1 MKILTARIFI
11 SNHLVLNGYTIRQI
25 KKLKQ
30 PYTKML
36 VNTLVQNTLY
46 DILSMCINSSY
57 TKMIEKFTAFY

>member
-36 VNTLVQNTLY
+36 VNTLVKITLY
-46 DILSMCINSSY
+46 DILSMYIKSSF
-57 TKMIEKFTAFY
+57 TEIIEKFTAFY